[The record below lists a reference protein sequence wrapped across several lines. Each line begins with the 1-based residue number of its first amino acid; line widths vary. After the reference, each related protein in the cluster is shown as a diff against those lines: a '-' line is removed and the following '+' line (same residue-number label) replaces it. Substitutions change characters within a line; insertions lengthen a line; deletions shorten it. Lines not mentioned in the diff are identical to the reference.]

1 MLAESC
7 LNKKSSS
14 IIDGILVEI
23 FMNIFSFRRH
33 LLRGI
38 SKSLKPSVSNLVLF
52 LFVVQFSFPLPL
64 FSAAVPAESPTIDSE
79 GTPKNQNS
87 PERLSTYQLQVG
99 DSFVVAV
106 DGYPEYSKDRIP
118 VPIQQD
124 GYVSY
129 PLIGLI
135 KATGLTVSELQAQM
149 QAAFSEHLPTAR
161 VFVTLMQPKR
171 TILVFGA
178 VTLRPRGNLHVFEVG
193 QVYLLQALASAGIN
207 YEIADLTDI
216 SIWRSGKLHKRIDYL
231 QLIEDGGPDV
241 PLEDHDTIFVPS
253 IFQQRPVRVIGAV
266 VAPGVYPITG
276 PQVPAV
282 QVLKLAGGSR
292 SDFADLRN
300 AEIITSKERILADLT
315 AEDTDA
321 MLSPGDTLYIPLAQA
336 KISVTG
342 AVEKPGQ
349 YVITAPVPLRE
360 AIVMAGGFNEDRA
373 NPKKCLLTR
382 ADGTEEEI
390 NFDLVQSEI
399 YLHPKDQFRVR
410 ERTRLDWRIITSTI
424 SFVNLLFNILAR

>member
-1 MLAESC
+1 
-7 LNKKSSS
+7 
-14 IIDGILVEI
+14 
-23 FMNIFSFRRH
+23 MNILPLRGH
-33 LLRGI
+33 LLRDMSRFPKLTI
-38 SKSLKPSVSNLVLF
+38 SGVALF
-52 LFVVQFSFPLPL
+52 LLIIQIGFPVSISAEDSLPEA
-64 FSAAVPAESPTIDSE
+64 STTHTET
-79 GTPKNQNS
+79 TPKDQK
-87 PERLSTYQLQVG
+87 PPDQLSTYKLQIG
-99 DSFVVAV
+99 DSFVVTV

-135 KATGLTVSELQAQM
+135 KATGLTVSELQAEM
-149 QAAFSEHLPTAR
+149 QAAFSAQLPTAR

-178 VTLRPRGNLHVFEVG
+178 VTPRGRGNLHVFEVG
-193 QVYLLQALASAGIN
+193 QVYLLQALASADII
-207 YEIADLTDI
+207 YETADLKNI
-216 SIWRSGKLHKRIDYL
+216 YIWRGGKLYKKVDYL
-231 QLIEDGGPDV
+231 KLIDDGGPDV

-253 IFQQRPVRVIGAV
+253 IYQQRAVRVIGAV
-266 VAPGVYPITG
+266 VSPGVYRITV
-276 PQVPAV
+276 PKVPAI

-292 SDFADLRN
+292 SDFADLHN
-300 AEIITSKERILADLT
+300 AEIITSEKRTLVDLS
-315 AEDTDA
+315 AEDANVT
-321 MLSPGDTLYIPLAQA
+321 LSPGDTLYIPLAEA

-349 YVITAPVPLRE
+349 YVITEPVPLRE
-360 AIVMAGGFNEDRA
+360 AIVMAGGFDEDRA
-373 NPKKCLLTR
+373 NLKKCLLTR

-399 YLHPKDQFRVR
+399 YLHPKDQLRVR
-410 ERTRLDWRIITSTI
+410 ERLRLDWRIITSTI